1 MPEITK
7 SELERLQRASKFLL
21 DNPEFNMV
29 YEYCEDTLVEALVE
43 GSDDDAVSN
52 LKNVRAVKMIKQLM
66 ENLVNG

>member
-1 MPEITK
+1 MPDLTK
-7 SELERLQRASKFLL
+7 AELERLQRASKFLL

-52 LKNVRAVKMIKQLM
+52 LKNVRAVKMIIQLM